1 MIVESSAHCNLG
13 NDLSTLAKDGVVA
26 VVGSRGEPTVNS
38 WDLMATV
45 SSVIGVMLSGASA
58 ADLEEVHA
66 AIDAGLATGR
76 LRPHVAVKSRGLASA
91 ALAHEEVISH
101 ASTGGSA
108 RGKICIATQDDEY
121 ISIQFVPRL
130 THPLANTRSPV
141 AAVDRRTTQCL

>member
-1 MIVESSAHCNLG
+1 MIIICSGPYRCGRFPSPG
-13 NDLSTLAKDGVVA
+13 Q
-26 VVGSRGEPTVNS
+26 
-38 WDLMATV
+38 
-45 SSVIGVMLSGASA
+45 IGAGTPSA

-76 LRPHVAVKSRGLASA
+76 LRPRVAVKLRGLASA

-121 ISIQFVPRL
+121 ILIQFVPRL